1 MWILDNS
8 AKRKE
13 AEETLTLLAATN
25 SVNEDLN
32 LRLVAALTNLKEE
45 KSISLIKSKQSPF
58 RIIKVY
64 ITQHDLHKNNI

>member
-1 MWILDNS
+1 MLREKLKNGNAELTAMS
-8 AKRKE
+8 LVLEQKRKE

-45 KSISLIKSKQSPF
+45 KSISLIKG
-58 RIIKVY
+58 
-64 ITQHDLHKNNI
+64 T